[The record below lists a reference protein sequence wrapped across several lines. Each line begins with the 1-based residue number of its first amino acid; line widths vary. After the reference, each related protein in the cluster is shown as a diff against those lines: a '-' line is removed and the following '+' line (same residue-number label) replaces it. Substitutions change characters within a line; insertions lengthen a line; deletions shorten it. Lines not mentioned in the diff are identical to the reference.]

1 MNESPPPSDFS
12 EALRLF
18 DTPHLAALGLSLL
31 AIICVPLIG
40 RCLSATNRRRV
51 VWTLVVFT
59 IAQELVDYG
68 NRASLRGLSLTED
81 LPLHLCNYGLV
92 IAAIGMVTRNRFCF
106 EFAYLTGTTAVLQAL
121 LTPNFDDLQNLTE
134 YVVYFVPH
142 ALIIQFALWNVVVD
156 GMLTSRGA
164 VVRTLLLIVAIMLPV
179 GIVNWLTDANYM
191 YLCARPAVDNPLV
204 IGGWPWYIVNVM
216 VIGWAL
222 MLVAALPMRW
232 LRRRSTR

>member
-1 MNESPPPSDFS
+1 MTEATQPSDFS
-12 EALRLF
+12 ESLRLF
-18 DTPHLAALGLSLL
+18 DSLHLTALGLSLL
-31 AIICVPLIG
+31 AIACVPLVG
-40 RCLSATNRRRV
+40 PCLSVTNRRRV

-121 LTPNFDDLQNLTE
+121 LTPNLSDLENLTE
-134 YVVYFVPH
+134 YVVYFIHH
-142 ALIIQFALWNVVVD
+142 ALIVMFALWNVVVD

-164 VVRTLLLIVAIMLPV
+164 LARTLLFIAVVMLPI
-179 GIVNWLTDANYM
+179 GLVNWLTDANYM
-191 YLCARPAVDNPLV
+191 YLCTPPEVDNPLV
-204 IGGWPWYIVNVM
+204 IGGWPWYIANVLI
-216 VIGWAL
+216 IGWVL
-222 MLVAALPMRW
+222 MLITSIPMQL
-232 LRRRSTR
+232 LRRRNAR

>member
-1 MNESPPPSDFS
+1 MTEATQPSDFS
-12 EALRLF
+12 ESLRLF
-18 DTPHLAALGLSLL
+18 DSLHLTALGLSLL
-31 AIICVPLIG
+31 AIACVPLVG
-40 RCLSATNRRRV
+40 RCLSVTNRRRV

-121 LTPNFDDLQNLTE
+121 LTPNFNDLQNLTE
-134 YVVYFVPH
+134 YVVYFIHH

-164 VVRTLLLIVAIMLPV
+164 LARTLLFIAVVMLPI
-179 GIVNWLTDANYM
+179 GLVNWLTDANYM
-191 YLCARPAVDNPLV
+191 YLCTPPEVDNPLV
-204 IGGWPWYIVNVM
+204 IGGWPWYIANVLI
-216 VIGWAL
+216 IGLVL
-222 MLVAALPMRW
+222 MLITSIPMQL
-232 LRRRSTR
+232 LRRRNAR

>member
-18 DTPHLAALGLSLL
+18 DTPHLTALGLSLL

-121 LTPNFDDLQNLTE
+121 LTPNLSDLENLTE
-134 YVVYFVPH
+134 YVVYFIHH
-142 ALIIQFALWNVVVD
+142 ALIVMFALWNVVVD

-164 VVRTLLLIVAIMLPV
+164 LARTLLFIAVVMLPI
-179 GIVNWLTDANYM
+179 GLVNWLTDANYM
-191 YLCARPAVDNPLV
+191 YLCTPPEVDNPLV
-204 IGGWPWYIVNVM
+204 IGGWPWYIANVLI
-216 VIGWAL
+216 IGLVL
-222 MLVAALPMRW
+222 MLITSIPMQL
-232 LRRRSTR
+232 LRRRNAR

>member
-1 MNESPPPSDFS
+1 LNESPPPSDFS

-31 AIICVPLIG
+31 AIVCVPLIG

-121 LTPNFDDLQNLTE
+121 LTPNLDDLQNLTE
-134 YVVYFVPH
+134 YVVYFVHH

-164 VVRTLLLIVAIMLPV
+164 VARTLLLIVAMMLPI
-179 GIVNWLTDANYM
+179 GLVNWLADANYM

-204 IGGWPWYIVNVM
+204 IGDWPWYIVNVM

>member
-1 MNESPPPSDFS
+1 M
-12 EALRLF
+12 
-18 DTPHLAALGLSLL
+18 
-31 AIICVPLIG
+31 
-40 RCLSATNRRRV
+40 
-51 VWTLVVFT
+51 FT

-68 NRASLRGLSLTED
+68 NSASLRGLSLTED

-121 LTPNFDDLQNLTE
+121 LTPNFNDLQNLTE
-134 YVVYFVPH
+134 YVVYFIHH

-216 VIGWAL
+216 LIGWVL
-222 MLVAALPMRW
+222 MLIANIPMLW
-232 LRRRSTR
+232 LRRRKTK

>member
-1 MNESPPPSDFS
+1 MTEAAQPSEFS
-12 EALRLF
+12 ESLQLF
-18 DTPHLAALGLSLL
+18 DSLHLTALGLSLL
-31 AIICVPLIG
+31 AIACVPLIG
-40 RCLSATNRRRV
+40 RCLSVTNRRRA
-51 VWTLVVFT
+51 VWALIVFAV
-59 IAQELVDYG
+59 AQEIVDYT
-68 NRASLRGLSLTED
+68 NRASFRELNLIQD

-106 EFAYLTGTTAVLQAL
+106 EFAYFTGKTAVMQAL
-121 LTPNFDDLQNLTE
+121 LTPNLDDLKNLTE
-134 YVVYFVPH
+134 YVVYFVHH

-216 VIGWAL
+216 LIGWVL
-222 MLVAALPMRW
+222 MLVAILPMLW
-232 LRRRSTR
+232 LRRQKAK

>member
-1 MNESPPPSDFS
+1 LTEATQPSDFS
-12 EALRLF
+12 ESLRLF
-18 DTPHLAALGLSLL
+18 DSLHLTALGLSLL
-31 AIICVPLIG
+31 AIACVPLVG
-40 RCLSATNRRRV
+40 RCLSVTNRRRV

-121 LTPNFDDLQNLTE
+121 LTPNLDDLQNLTE
-134 YVVYFVPH
+134 YVVYFVHH

-156 GMLTSRGA
+156 GMVTRRGA
-164 VVRTLLLIVAIMLPV
+164 VWRTFAFLNLMILPV
-179 GIVNWLTDANYM
+179 AVVNWLLDANYM
-191 YLCARPAVDNPLV
+191 YLREIPNVDNPLV
-204 IGGWPWYIVNVM
+204 FGDWPRYIVNVE
-216 VIGWAL
+216 VIGLLLLILANI
-222 MLVAALPMRW
+222 PMRL
-232 LRRRSTR
+232 LRRRNAR

>member
-1 MNESPPPSDFS
+1 MNESALPSDFS
-12 EALRLF
+12 ETLRLF
-18 DTPHLAALGLSLL
+18 DTPHLTALGLSLL
-31 AIICVPLIG
+31 AIVCVPLIG

-92 IAAIGMVTRNRFCF
+92 IAAIGIVTRNRFCF

-121 LTPNFDDLQNLTE
+121 LTPNFNDLQNLTE
-134 YVVYFVPH
+134 YVVYFIHH
-142 ALIIQFALWNVVVD
+142 ALIIQFALWNVVGD

-204 IGGWPWYIVNVM
+204 IAGWPWYIVNVM
-216 VIGWAL
+216 VIGCVL

>member
-1 MNESPPPSDFS
+1 M
-12 EALRLF
+12 
-18 DTPHLAALGLSLL
+18 
-31 AIICVPLIG
+31 
-40 RCLSATNRRRV
+40 
-51 VWTLVVFT
+51 VFT

-68 NRASLRGLSLTED
+68 NRASLRGLSLNED

-121 LTPNFDDLQNLTE
+121 LTPNFNDLQNLTE
-134 YVVYFVPH
+134 YVVYFIHH

-156 GMLTSRGA
+156 GMLTSRGS
-164 VVRTLLLIVAIMLPV
+164 VVRTLLLIVAIMLPI

-191 YLCARPAVDNPLV
+191 YLCTQPAVDNPLV

-216 VIGWAL
+216 LIGWAL
-222 MLVAALPMRW
+222 MLFAALPMRW
-232 LRRRSTR
+232 LRRHSAR